1 MMMPDSIG
9 PAGNA
14 SQVINVPP
22 PQTTPQAQQTIETE
36 AQETEQNTEVAQT
49 ERVPAESNVGNNVD
63 TTA

>member
-1 MMMPDSIG
+1 MPDSIG

-22 PQTTPQAQQTIETE
+22 PQNTPRAPQTTETE
-36 AQETEQNTEVAQT
+36 TQETDQNTEVAQT
-49 ERVPAESNVGNNVD
+49 ERVPVESNIGNNVD